1 VQNFP
6 RIKNFGRLKCSKK
19 TSFFS
24 NHVVVRGG
32 RGEGRPELHPNR
44 PWAAQTKRPLE
55 AGEKKTPSRPP
66 RYSRR

>member
-1 VQNFP
+1 MGAGALAPPGGCVQNFP

-32 RGEGRPELHPNR
+32 RGEGRP
-44 PWAAQTKRPLE
+44 
-55 AGEKKTPSRPP
+55 
-66 RYSRR
+66 